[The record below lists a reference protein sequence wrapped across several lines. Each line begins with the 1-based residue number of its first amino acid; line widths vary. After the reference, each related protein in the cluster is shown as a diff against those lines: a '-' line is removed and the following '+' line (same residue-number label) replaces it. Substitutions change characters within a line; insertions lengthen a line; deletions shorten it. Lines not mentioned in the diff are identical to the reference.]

1 MRRGFGAHGGGV
13 KPADRMKA
21 VARLRIIMHSL
32 PDVAL
37 SKLLDFAERLFLENP
52 PAVAFERREAQR
64 RSDADELPEG
74 WSKPIQ
80 RGEGQ

>member
-1 MRRGFGAHGGGV
+1 M
-13 KPADRMKA
+13 KPADRVKS

-32 PDVAL
+32 PDDAL
-37 SKLLDFAERLFLENP
+37 PKLLEFAERLFLENP

-64 RSDADELPEG
+64 RSDADELT
-74 WSKPIQ
+74 

>member
-1 MRRGFGAHGGGV
+1 V
-13 KPADRMKA
+13 KPADRVKA

-52 PAVAFERREAQR
+52 PAIAFERREAQR

-74 WSKPIQ
+74 WIKPIQ